1 MPAPAAAPAAKP
13 PQPPKPSPGKG
24 AVAGAP
30 AAAAPPPA
38 SGAKKTGDPLL
49 DAADVDAA
57 FERELSATKPKRS
70 VYVPPA
76 AGSDLPDKLTEAQ
89 IQEGVASR
97 IDQLRQCLEQ
107 QNAARPDSH
116 GTLKMRWSIQA
127 DGSVTGVK
135 PATPELA
142 GQPIATCI
150 GGVLQTVRFPRTRS
164 GVPEVVFPFR
174 F

>member
-1 MPAPAAAPAAKP
+1 VPAPAAKP
-13 PQPPKPSPGKG
+13 PPPPKPAPAKG
-24 AVAGAP
+24 AVAAAP
-30 AAAAPPPA
+30 AAAGTSTPA
-38 SGAKKTGDPLL
+38 TGAKKTGDPLL
-49 DAADVDAA
+49 DSADVDAA

-76 AGSDLPDKLTEAQ
+76 AGADLPDKLSEAQ

-97 IDQLRQCLEQ
+97 IEQLRQCLEQ

-135 PATPELA
+135 SATPELA

-150 GGVLQTVRFPRTRS
+150 GGVLQTVRFPRTRN